1 MLFPLLPRILATS
14 ILLILSFP
22 RPDLGF
28 LSLIC
33 LVPLLSAASRVKTSG
48 RAFLAGWI
56 AGWVWFFIS
65 YSWVSHSISRFSDV
79 PFPLDQGIIAFLA
92 AVHALYPGLFTA
104 LVRPFLRGKGLWGL
118 LFLPSIW
125 VLLELA
131 RSWFP
136 APFPWLPLGA
146 ALWKTTPLRPL
157 YSLMGVYG
165 ASFYVVLFNVFIFQI
180 LGRERRVRRVLGFVL
195 AALVLFPLAGTL
207 TSGSGSGE
215 RIRVGVVQGNFEQD
229 LKWEETLVDEAI
241 RVHVELTTEAIREG
255 AQLVVWPETAVPFV
269 LESEPAIAASLSRFA
284 GKHDVHLIFGSP
296 AFRIRGKEIFFYNR
310 AYHLAPD
317 GLREHYDKTIL
328 VPFGEYVPFKR
339 LFGFVEKLVPG
350 EGEFARG
357 EWSGPMSTPA
367 PCGVLI
373 CFEAAFP
380 SLGRREVR
388 DGSRILANITNDG
401 WFGRTWGPHQ
411 HLALAA
417 VRSAENGVPL
427 LRAANTGISSVV
439 DRKGRIVERIP
450 LDTRGVIV
458 TDVETGGKPTFYSRF
473 GDWIVIVALTVIT
486 INIFC
491 RIRQRR
497 QKNGAD

>member
-1 MLFPLLPRILATS
+1 MVFPLLPRILATS

-33 LVPLLSAASRVKTSG
+33 LIPLLSAASRLKTAG

-79 PFPLDQGIIAFLA
+79 PFPLDQGIIALLA
-92 AVHALYPGLFTA
+92 AVHALYPGFFTA
-104 LVRPFLRGKGLWGL
+104 LARPFLREKGLWGL

-146 ALWKTTPLRPL
+146 ALWKTAPLRPL
-157 YSLMGVYG
+157 YPLMGVYG
-165 ASFYVVLFNVFIFQI
+165 ASFYVVLFNVFIWKI
-180 LGRERRVRRVLGFVL
+180 LSVERRDRRVLGCVF
-195 AALVLFPLAGTL
+195 AALVILPLVGTL
-207 TSGSGSGE
+207 ASGTGSGE
-215 RIRVGVVQGNFEQD
+215 MIKVGVVQGNIAQD
-229 LKWEETLVDEAI
+229 LKWADALAV
-241 RVHVELTTEAIREG
+241 RVHMDLTADAARQG
-255 AQLVVWPETAVPFV
+255 AKIIVWPETALTLV
-269 LESEPAIAASLSRFA
+269 LEDKSGIAASLRRFA
-284 GKHDVHLIFGSP
+284 SEHDVHLIVGSLG
-296 AFRIRGKEIFFYNR
+296 REIRDEEILIYNR

-317 GLREHYDKTIL
+317 GRMETYDKVVL

-339 LFGFVEKLVPG
+339 VLSFVERLVPG
-350 EGEFARG
+350 EREFAKG
-357 EWSGPMSTPA
+357 SWSGPMSTPV

-417 VRSAENGVPL
+417 VRSGENGVPL

-486 INIFC
+486 INLFC